1 MPGNHRL
8 SLQRLKL
15 GVAEMAGTH
24 LRDDRCRSEPD
35 ERVVLV
41 LEDHGDGVGGPAAG
55 LSRSKRWKGGWIDT
69 ATEGDLSVARA
80 ASDTAAGCSDNARVE
95 FLAADGTGAGC
106 SW

>member
-55 LSRSKRWKGGWIDT
+55 L
-69 ATEGDLSVARA
+69 
-80 ASDTAAGCSDNARVE
+80 
-95 FLAADGTGAGC
+95 
-106 SW
+106 